1 MEIHNNCKSIVMKK
15 IYIILSLIFL
25 FNSCETENKIH
36 YAIVIHGGA
45 GTILK
50 ENMSDEL
57 EVAYKEKIKE
67 ALDAGHYILKT
78 NGTSIDAVEAAI
90 KILEDSE
97 LFNAGK
103 GSVLS
108 NNEEVEM
115 DASIMTG
122 RNLNAGAISGIK
134 HIKNPISLARK
145 VMEESEH
152 VFLSGKGAEDFGV
165 YKGFE
170 TVDNNSFITDRRLN
184 SIRNI
189 KRKNSIQN
197 NKFGTVGC
205 VALDKFG
212 NITSGTSTGGMTN
225 KKWNR
230 IGDVPIIGAGTY
242 ANNKTCGISST
253 GWGEYFIR
261 NVVAYDISSQID
273 YLKIGINE
281 AAKNTLKKVKDLG
294 GSGGVIGIDSYGNV
308 MMDFNTKGM
317 YRGYINSDGETK
329 IKIYQ

>member
-1 MEIHNNCKSIVMKK
+1 MKK
-15 IYIILSLIFL
+15 TFTLLVLILLII
-25 FNSCETENKIH
+25 SCETVDKNEF
-36 YAIVIHGGA
+36 AIVIHGGA

-50 ENMSDEL
+50 ENMSYEL
-57 EVAYKEKIKE
+57 ETAYKDKMKE
-67 ALDAGHYILKT
+67 ALEAGHYILKT
-78 NGTSIDAVEAAI
+78 SGTSIDAVEAAI

-122 RNLNAGAISGIK
+122 HNLNAGAISGIK

-152 VFLSGKGAEDFGV
+152 VFLSGEGAEDFAV
-165 YKGFE
+165 SKGFE
-170 TVDNNSFITDRRLN
+170 TVKNNSFITERRLN
-184 SIRNI
+184 SVRNAKKRDSI
-189 KRKNSIQN
+189 KN

-242 ANNKTCGISST
+242 ANNNTCGISST

-273 YLKIGINE
+273 YLKIDINQ

-294 GSGGVIGIDSYGNV
+294 GSGGVIGIDSNGNI

-329 IKIYQ
+329 IEIYQ

>member
-1 MEIHNNCKSIVMKK
+1 MKLLV
-15 IYIILSLIFL
+15 YYFLIILTL
-25 FNSCETENKIH
+25 NSCSNKKNNH
-36 YAIVIHGGA
+36 FAIVVHGGA

-50 ENMSDEL
+50 ENMTNEM
-57 EVAYKEKIKE
+57 EKAYKQKLEE
-67 ALDAGHYILKT
+67 ALNVGYSILKQ
-78 NGTSIDAVEAAI
+78 NGKSVDAVEATI

-122 RNLNAGAISGIK
+122 DNLNAGAVSGIK
-134 HIKNPISLARK
+134 KIKNPITLARK

-152 VFLSGKGAEDFGV
+152 VFLSGSGAEDFAV
-165 YKGFE
+165 SKGFKLI
-170 TVDNNSFITDRRLN
+170 DNSNFITNNRLN
-184 SIRNI
+184 SLKNI
-189 KRKNSIQN
+189 KKRESNAD

-205 VALDKFG
+205 VAIDKNG

-242 ANNKTCGISST
+242 ANNQTCGISST

-261 NVVAYDISSQID
+261 NVVAYDISAQIE
-273 YLKIGINE
+273 YNKKSIKN
-281 AAKNTLKKVKDLG
+281 AAKNTLKKVKELG
-294 GSGGVIGIDSYGNV
+294 GSGGVIGIDKNLNII
-308 MMDFNTKGM
+308 MDFNTEGM
-317 YRGYINSDGETK
+317 YRGYKKSNGDSAIE
-329 IKIYQ
+329 IYK

>member
-1 MEIHNNCKSIVMKK
+1 MKK
-15 IYIILSLIFL
+15 TYKLLALILLII
-25 FNSCETENKIH
+25 SCETMNKNEF
-36 YAIVIHGGA
+36 AIVIHGGA

-50 ENMSDEL
+50 ENMSNEL
-57 EVAYKEKIKE
+57 ENAYKDKMKE
-67 ALDAGHYILKT
+67 ALEAGHYILKT
-78 NGTSIDAVEAAI
+78 SGTSIDAVEAAI

-97 LFNAGK
+97 LFNAGR

-122 RNLNAGAISGIK
+122 HNLNAGAISGIK

-152 VFLSGKGAEDFGV
+152 VFLSGEGAEDFAV
-165 YKGFE
+165 SKGFE
-170 TVDNNSFITDRRLN
+170 TVENNSFITERRLN
-184 SIRNI
+184 SVRNAK
-189 KRKNSIQN
+189 KRDSIHD

-242 ANNKTCGISST
+242 ANNNTCGISST

-273 YLKIGINE
+273 YLKIDINK

-294 GSGGVIGIDSYGNV
+294 GSGGVIGIDSNGNI

-329 IKIYQ
+329 INIYQ

>member
-1 MEIHNNCKSIVMKK
+1 MWTV
-15 IYIILSLIFL
+15 
-25 FNSCETENKIH
+25 NKNEF
-36 YAIVIHGGA
+36 AIVIHGGA

-57 EVAYKEKIKE
+57 ETAYKDKIKE
-67 ALDAGHYILKT
+67 ALEAGHYILKT
-78 NGTSIDAVEAAI
+78 SGTSIDAVEAAI

-122 RNLNAGAISGIK
+122 HNLNAGAISGIK

-152 VFLSGKGAEDFGV
+152 VFLSGRRSWRFRKKFLKDLET
-165 YKGFE
+165 FE
-170 TVDNNSFITDRRLN
+170 NNSFITDRRLN
-184 SIRNI
+184 SVRNAK
-189 KRKNSIQN
+189 KRDSIQN

-242 ANNKTCGISST
+242 ANNNTCGISST

-273 YLKIGINE
+273 YLKIDINQ

-294 GSGGVIGIDSYGNV
+294 GSGGVIGIDRAMV
-308 MMDFNTKGM
+308 ILWWILILKECTEDILIQTEKLKLKF
-317 YRGYINSDGETK
+317 INSL
-329 IKIYQ
+329 

>member
-1 MEIHNNCKSIVMKK
+1 MKLLV
-15 IYIILSLIFL
+15 YYFLIILTL
-25 FNSCETENKIH
+25 NSCNQNNNH
-36 YAIVIHGGA
+36 FAIVVHGGA

-50 ENMSDEL
+50 DNMTDEM
-57 EVAYKEKIKE
+57 EKEYKQKLDE
-67 ALDAGHYILKT
+67 ALNVGYSILKQ
-78 NGTSIDAVEAAI
+78 NGKSIDAVEATI

-122 RNLNAGAISGIK
+122 DNLNAGAVSGIK
-134 HIKNPISLARK
+134 KIKNPITLARK
-145 VMEESEH
+145 IMEESEH
-152 VFLSGKGAEDFGV
+152 VFLSGSGAEDFAV
-165 YKGFE
+165 SKGFKLI
-170 TVDNNSFITDRRLN
+170 DNSNFITNNRLK
-184 SIRNI
+184 SLKNI
-189 KRKNSIQN
+189 KKRETSAD

-205 VALDKFG
+205 VAIDKNG

-242 ANNKTCGISST
+242 ANNQTCGISST

-261 NVVAYDISSQID
+261 NVVAYDISAQIE
-273 YLKIGINE
+273 YNKKSIKN
-281 AAKNTLKKVKDLG
+281 AAKNTLKKVKELG
-294 GSGGVIGIDSYGNV
+294 GSGGVIGIDKNLNII
-308 MMDFNTKGM
+308 MDFNTEGM
-317 YRGYINSDGETK
+317 YRGYKKYNEDSVIE
-329 IKIYQ
+329 IYK